1 MALSGARLRLE
12 LTGRIKVH
20 GWDPPLSQVSRGK
33 GMFSVECREAS
44 PGVGDGQERGPGLL
58 NVSLCIA
65 ETVLNIT
72 A

>member
-1 MALSGARLRLE
+1 MNGS
-12 LTGRIKVH
+12 
-20 GWDPPLSQVSRGK
+20 DPPLSQVSRGK

-58 NVSLCIA
+58 NVSLGIA

-72 A
+72 M